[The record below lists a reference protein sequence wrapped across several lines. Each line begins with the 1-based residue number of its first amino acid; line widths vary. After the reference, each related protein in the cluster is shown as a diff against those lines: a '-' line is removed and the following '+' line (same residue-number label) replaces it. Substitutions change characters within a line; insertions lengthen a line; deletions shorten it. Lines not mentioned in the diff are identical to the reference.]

1 MHPCMHVHMGNNYNI
16 GNVIVPIVFQRIK
29 KININFYI
37 VRLWRYVVGSKKN
50 LHKTYL
56 QTRYQIYWINQN
68 KREYQINI
76 ENRNS
81 MLKDFEGYQ
90 IKTKDFI
97 DNISFL

>member
-1 MHPCMHVHMGNNYNI
+1 MWWEV
-16 GNVIVPIVFQRIK
+16 
-29 KININFYI
+29 
-37 VRLWRYVVGSKKN
+37 KN

-56 QTRYQIYWINQN
+56 QTSYQIYWINQN

-90 IKTKDFI
+90 INKRFY
-97 DNISFL
+97 